1 MNEKVVFDQLNKD
14 VADQARV
21 RQTYKYFNGTERSK
35 GLYDEAIR
43 MGEDILQEHKEG
55 HNEPQAMVDLIDQA
69 IYNSR
74 KALNGQQT
82 DKHSLQMQLSRAGQ
96 FLRSQEFT
104 GLPIKTQQYW
114 EREIAEAHNIEVASN
129 TDQAM
134 ANKTAIKVA
143 TMFDTMEQMRPQ
155 LMKEAAQQRAA
166 RAKRAIAARKE
177 AEKERKKREAILAEQ
192 KALAEKAAKE
202 HKKEKKSPKKI
213 KSGGMRGFWSFL
225 GFHKSK
231 K

>member
-21 RQTYKYFNGTERSK
+21 RQTYKYFNGTTRSK
-35 GLYDEAIR
+35 GLYDEAVR
-43 MGEDILQEHKEG
+43 MGEDVLQEHKEG
-55 HNEPQAMVDLIDQA
+55 HNEPQAMVDLVDQA

-74 KALNGQQT
+74 KALNGRQT
-82 DKHSLQMQLSRAGQ
+82 DKHSLHMQLSRAGQ

-114 EREIAEAHNIEVASN
+114 EREIAAAHNVDVAST
-129 TDQAM
+129 TDQELAD
-134 ANKTAIKVA
+134 KTAIKVA

-155 LMKEAAQQRAA
+155 LIKEAAQQRAA
-166 RAKRAIAARKE
+166 RAKKAIAARKA
-177 AEKERKKREAILAEQ
+177 AEKERQKREKILAEQ

-202 HKKEKKSPKKI
+202 HQTSEKPKKKKS
-213 KSGGMRGFWSFL
+213 GNRRGFWSFL
-225 GFHKSK
+225 GFHRN
-231 K
+231 

>member
-1 MNEKVVFDQLNKD
+1 MNENVVFDQLSKD
-14 VADQARV
+14 VADQVRV
-21 RQTYKYFNGTERSK
+21 RQTYKYFNATARSK

-43 MGEDILQEHKEG
+43 MGEDVLQERKEG
-55 HNEPQAMVDLIDQA
+55 HNEPQAMVDLVDQA

-82 DKHSLQMQLSRAGQ
+82 DRHSLKMQLARAGQ

-114 EREIAEAHNIEVASN
+114 EREIAVAHNIEVASD
-129 TDQAM
+129 TDQDL
-134 ANKTAIKVA
+134 ANKTAIRVA

-155 LMKEAAQQRAA
+155 LMKEAAQQRAL
-166 RAKRAIAARKE
+166 RAKKAMAARKE
-177 AEKERKKREAILAEQ
+177 AEKEQQKRAAMLAKQ

-202 HKKEKKSPKKI
+202 NQKEENKSEKI
-213 KSGGMRGFWSFL
+213 SSNHRGFWSFL
-225 GFHKSK
+225 DFNK
-231 K
+231 KRK

>member
-21 RQTYKYFNGTERSK
+21 RQTYKYFNGTDRSK
-35 GLYDEAIR
+35 GLYDEAVR
-43 MGEDILQEHKEG
+43 MGEDILKEHQEG
-55 HNEPQAMVDLIDQA
+55 HNEPQAMIDLVDQA

-82 DKHSLQMQLSRAGQ
+82 DKHSLHMQLSRAGQ

-114 EREIAEAHNIEVASN
+114 EREIAAAHNVEVAST
-129 TDQAM
+129 TDQSL

-166 RAKRAIAARKE
+166 RAKKAIAARKE
-177 AEKERKKREAILAEQ
+177 AEKERKKREAILNKQ

-202 HKKEKKSPKKI
+202 HHTNDKAKKQKKSGFK
-213 KSGGMRGFWSFL
+213 GFWSFL
-225 GFHKSK
+225 GFHKK
-231 K
+231 QK

>member
-1 MNEKVVFDQLNKD
+1 MNEKVVFDQLSKD
-14 VADQARV
+14 VADQVRV
-21 RQTYKYFNGTERSK
+21 RQTYKYFNGTDRSK

-43 MGEDILQEHKEG
+43 MGEDVLQEHKEG
-55 HNEPQAMVDLIDQA
+55 HNEPQAMVDLVDQA

-82 DKHSLQMQLSRAGQ
+82 DKHSLKIQLSQAGQ

-114 EREIAEAHNIEVASN
+114 EREIAAAHNIEVASN
-129 TDQAM
+129 TDQAL

-155 LMKEAAQQRAA
+155 LMKEA
-166 RAKRAIAARKE
+166 
-177 AEKERKKREAILAEQ
+177 EKERQKREAILAKQ

-202 HKKEKKSPKKI
+202 DRKEEKKPKK
-213 KSGGMRGFWSFL
+213 KSGGHRGFWSFL
-225 GFHKSK
+225 GFHKK
-231 K
+231 KK

>member
-1 MNEKVVFDQLNKD
+1 MKNVVFDQLKKD
-14 VADQARV
+14 VADQERV
-21 RQTYKYFNGTERSK
+21 RKTYKYFNATDHSK
-35 GLYDEAIR
+35 GLYDESIR
-43 MGEDILQEHKEG
+43 MGTDILDEHKEG
-55 HNEPQAMVDLIDQA
+55 HDEPQAMVDLVDQA

-74 KALNGQQT
+74 KALNGKQT
-82 DKHSLQMQLSRAGQ
+82 DKHSLTMQLSRAGQ

-114 EREIAEAHNIEVASN
+114 EREIAVAHNIEVAST
-129 TDQAM
+129 TDQEL

-166 RAKRAIAARKE
+166 RAKKAIAARKA
-177 AEKERKKREAILAEQ
+177 AEKERKKREATLARE

-202 HKKEKKSPKKI
+202 SKEKKDDTKKS
-213 KSGGMRGFWSFL
+213 SGWKGFWSFL
-225 GFHKSK
+225 GFHK
-231 K
+231 

>member
-1 MNEKVVFDQLNKD
+1 MNEKVVFDQLSKD
-14 VADQARV
+14 VADQVRV
-21 RQTYKYFNGTERSK
+21 RQTYKYFNGTDRSK

-43 MGEDILQEHKEG
+43 MGEDVLQEHKEG
-55 HNEPQAMVDLIDQA
+55 HNEPQAMVDLVDQA

-82 DKHSLQMQLSRAGQ
+82 DKHSLKMQLSQAGQ

-114 EREIAEAHNIEVASN
+114 EREIAAAHNIEVASN
-129 TDQAM
+129 TDQAL

-166 RAKRAIAARKE
+166 RAKKAMATRKE
-177 AEKERKKREAILAEQ
+177 AEKERQKREAILAKQ

-202 HKKEKKSPKKI
+202 DRKEEKKPKK
-213 KSGGMRGFWSFL
+213 KSGGHRGFWSFL
-225 GFHKSK
+225 GFHKK
-231 K
+231 KK

>member
-14 VADQARV
+14 VADQTRV
-21 RQTYKYFNGTERSK
+21 RQTYKYFNGTDRSK
-35 GLYDEAIR
+35 GLYDEAVR
-43 MGEDILQEHKEG
+43 MGEDVLKEHEEG
-55 HNEPQAMVDLIDQA
+55 HNEPQAMVDLVDQA

-82 DKHSLQMQLSRAGQ
+82 DKHSLHMQLSRAGQ

-114 EREIAEAHNIEVASN
+114 EREIAAAHNVEVAST
-129 TDQAM
+129 TDQAL

-155 LMKEAAQQRAA
+155 LVKEAAQQRAA
-166 RAKRAIAARKE
+166 RAKKAIAARKE
-177 AEKERKKREAILAEQ
+177 AEKERKKREAVLAKQ

-202 HKKEKKSPKKI
+202 HRGKKETKKK
-213 KSGGMRGFWSFL
+213 KSGGLRGFWSFL
-225 GFHKSK
+225 GFHKNQK
-231 K
+231 